1 MRGARDRLLGQARKT
16 ISSCMLLG
24 RREALDQ
31 ALLAVVLP
39 PGAAPPR
46 ADFDD
51 GA

>member
-1 MRGARDRLLGQARKT
+1 MRTARDRLLSQAHKT
-16 ISSCMLLG
+16 LSTCMLLG

-39 PGAAPPR
+39 SGAPTPR

-51 GA
+51 M